1 LGTREWALGRGG
13 GQLPR
18 PRQSCRSLGSLGTQ
32 QLLLLESGWRLIS
45 HCGMHL
51 LVGVGDF
58 KNAAI
63 VAIGQVFH
71 SWRSR

>member
-1 LGTREWALGRGG
+1 
-13 GQLPR
+13 
-18 PRQSCRSLGSLGTQ
+18 
-32 QLLLLESGWRLIS
+32 LIS